1 MMYFG
6 REHYILPFSH
16 DENVHGKAT
25 ILQKMYGEYEDKFPQ
40 GRALYL
46 YMAIHP
52 GKMLDFMG
60 NEFGQ
65 LREYDECLAQM
76 QQVNKELKAI
86 NQEMEKLMSETI
98 APEVTKL
105 SEEGVAALQK
115 LQQENTE
122 KLEALGQQY
131 TAKLEELQQSTGVLD
146 ELQKHVDEKLSTTEE
161 NVHKE
166 CVKVYRNVQ
175 AVVVEENEKQTEA
188 IAAKVKE
195 NLGGTGCLPLRA
207 TSRSTRLMRKYR
219 PNATA
224 LSKSSSLITDWIPQ
238 SNLKR

>member
-1 MMYFG
+1 MDTFMDKLAQKLNAQ
-6 REHYILPFSH
+6 EMI
-16 DENVHGKAT
+16 KANSAADAEEMDQ
-25 ILQKMYGEYEDKFPQ
+25 LKS
-40 GRALYL
+40 
-46 YMAIHP
+46 
-52 GKMLDFMG
+52 
-60 NEFGQ
+60 Q

-131 TAKLEELQQSTGVLD
+131 TAKLEELQQSTEVLD

-175 AVVVEENEKQTEA
+175 AAVVEENEKQTEA
-188 IAAKVKE
+188 IAGKIKE
-195 NLGGTGCLPLRA
+195 SLNGKLNGVLGVSIA
-207 TSRSTRLMRKYR
+207 
-219 PNATA
+219 A
-224 LSKSSSLITDWIPQ
+224 LLVAAADIVLHVLSILHIF
-238 SNLKR
+238 

>member
-1 MMYFG
+1 MDTFMDKLAQKLNAQ
-6 REHYILPFSH
+6 EMI
-16 DENVHGKAT
+16 KANSAADAEEMDQ
-25 ILQKMYGEYEDKFPQ
+25 LKS
-40 GRALYL
+40 
-46 YMAIHP
+46 
-52 GKMLDFMG
+52 
-60 NEFGQ
+60 Q

-131 TAKLEELQQSTGVLD
+131 TAKLEELQQSTKVLD

-175 AVVVEENEKQTEA
+175 AVVVEENEKLTEA
-188 IAAKVKE
+188 MAAKVLD
-195 NLGGTGCLPLRA
+195 NLGGNLNGVLGVSIAAVVLTVADIVLHV
-207 TSRSTRLMRKYR
+207 
-219 PNATA
+219 
-224 LSKSSSLITDWIPQ
+224 LSILHIF
-238 SNLKR
+238 

>member
-1 MMYFG
+1 MFG
-6 REHYILPFSH
+6 GRWMDTFMDKLAQKLNAQEMI
-16 DENVHGKAT
+16 KANSAADAEEMDQ
-25 ILQKMYGEYEDKFPQ
+25 LKS
-40 GRALYL
+40 
-46 YMAIHP
+46 
-52 GKMLDFMG
+52 
-60 NEFGQ
+60 Q

-131 TAKLEELQQSTGVLD
+131 TAKLEELQQSTEVLD

-166 CVKVYRNVQ
+166 CVNIRNVQ

-195 NLGGTGCLPLRA
+195 NLGGKLNGVLGVSIAAVVLTVADIVLHV
-207 TSRSTRLMRKYR
+207 
-219 PNATA
+219 
-224 LSKSSSLITDWIPQ
+224 LSILHIF
-238 SNLKR
+238 

>member
-1 MMYFG
+1 MDTFMDKLAQKLNAQ
-6 REHYILPFSH
+6 EMI
-16 DENVHGKAT
+16 KANSAADAEEMDQ
-25 ILQKMYGEYEDKFPQ
+25 L
-40 GRALYL
+40 
-46 YMAIHP
+46 
-52 GKMLDFMG
+52 
-60 NEFGQ
+60 NSQ

-131 TAKLEELQQSTGVLD
+131 TAKLEELQQSTEVLD

-195 NLGGTGCLPLRA
+195 NLGSKLNGVLGVSIAAVVLTVADIVLHV
-207 TSRSTRLMRKYR
+207 
-219 PNATA
+219 
-224 LSKSSSLITDWIPQ
+224 LSILHIFCKG
-238 SNLKR
+238 R

>member
-1 MMYFG
+1 MDTFMDKLAQKLNAQ
-6 REHYILPFSH
+6 EMI
-16 DENVHGKAT
+16 KANSAADAEEMDQ
-25 ILQKMYGEYEDKFPQ
+25 LKS
-40 GRALYL
+40 
-46 YMAIHP
+46 
-52 GKMLDFMG
+52 
-60 NEFGQ
+60 Q

-115 LQQENTE
+115 LQH
-122 KLEALGQQY
+122 
-131 TAKLEELQQSTGVLD
+131 

-195 NLGGTGCLPLRA
+195 NLGGKLNGVLGVSIAAVVLTVADIVLHV
-207 TSRSTRLMRKYR
+207 
-219 PNATA
+219 
-224 LSKSSSLITDWIPQ
+224 LSILHIF
-238 SNLKR
+238 

>member
-1 MMYFG
+1 MDTFMDKLAQKLNAQ
-6 REHYILPFSH
+6 EMI
-16 DENVHGKAT
+16 KANSAADAEEMDQ
-25 ILQKMYGEYEDKFPQ
+25 LKS
-40 GRALYL
+40 
-46 YMAIHP
+46 
-52 GKMLDFMG
+52 
-60 NEFGQ
+60 Q

-166 CVKVYRNVQ
+166 CVNVQ

-195 NLGGTGCLPLRA
+195 NLGGKLNGVLGVSIAAVVLTVADIVLHV
-207 TSRSTRLMRKYR
+207 
-219 PNATA
+219 
-224 LSKSSSLITDWIPQ
+224 LSILHIF
-238 SNLKR
+238 